1 MENESLI
8 VGNSNWAVK
17 ANSLL
22 GYAVGEASGKYVPR
36 EFTFTR
42 NSTAT
47 YTDENGIIQT
57 AAANIARVQNN
68 ALLLEPQ
75 RTNLALRSE
84 EFDNAS
90 WTKSASSIT
99 ANSTISPSGLTDADS
114 LIENTANSSHQVF
127 QTITSVN
134 GANAYTATI
143 YIKQNTNRNAA
154 IRVQDG
160 AFTYGQAV
168 VTYNLN
174 TGALISQNVSGNG
187 AILSTSATLVSGYY
201 RIQLTFTINLSTSFR
216 YDVLIVNG
224 TSNSY
229 TGDGTSGIVIYGA
242 QIEAGAYPTTYIPTT
257 SATATR
263 VADFATTNNIST
275 LFGSTEGSFFVDMT
289 YDNGGASGSIPVFL
303 RSSISSSYLYAT
315 YLQSQSGVIQL
326 QVNNSG
332 SASAAITSSAI
343 FTQGQRVKIA
353 VGYKQNDFV
362 LYVNGSLIGTD
373 TSGDIS
379 SSLAFID
386 LGTYSLVAS
395 TFQYNGT
402 ISESVLFP
410 TRLTNA
416 ELQALTTL

>member
-75 RTNLALRSE
+75 RTNLFPNSQTTANWGFTNMSRTANYGISPDGTQNADLLFPTTSGSVA
-84 EFDNAS
+84 FSSDNTTSSLVIGQPFVVSFFIKLNAS
-90 WTKSASSIT
+90 FISNVGTNILDIRLAGAAVWSRPTVRINLETGEVTAVNNASYISSTNFGNGWFRITFGATPTATSA
-99 ANSTISPSGLTDADS
+99 AVGLQFPTGVTMDGGS
-114 LIENTANSSHQVF
+114 FYIWGLQGE
-127 QTITSVN
+127 
-134 GANAYTATI
+134 ANATYAT
-143 YIKQNTNRNAA
+143 
-154 IRVQDG
+154 
-160 AFTYGQAV
+160 
-168 VTYNLN
+168 
-174 TGALISQNVSGNG
+174 S
-187 AILSTSATLVSGYY
+187 
-201 RIQLTFTINLSTSFR
+201 
-216 YDVLIVNG
+216 
-224 TSNSY
+224 
-229 TGDGTSGIVIYGA
+229 
-242 QIEAGAYPTTYIPTT
+242 YIPTT
-257 SATATR
+257 SSSATR

-373 TSGDIS
+373 ISGDIS

-386 LGTYSLVAS
+386 LGTYSLSAS